1 MGLLAAASGFSGT
14 NQSILLMIKYINQTK
29 ISNKR
34 VLLRVDF
41 NVSLSKDGLRIA
53 DDARIRQVLPTIEY
67 LLKNKNK
74 LILISHL
81 GRPKK
86 RDPRF
91 SLKVVA
97 NRLSRFLP
105 KYKVKLIS
113 DFQNPADQQI
123 LAKQSENEVFLLEN
137 IRFYPE
143 EKKNCNKLAKELSQW
158 ADVFVNDA
166 FGVSHRVSA
175 SVVCLPKYL
184 PSYAGLLLKKEIA
197 MIDKLIKHPKK
208 PVVAIIGGAK
218 VNTKMQI
225 LSKLCYLAD
234 YLLVGGG
241 LANTILAAKGY
252 EMGKSRFD
260 YEDLEK
266 AQQLLFLADLKKAK
280 IILPAD
286 AIVGLPD
293 VEDEAGEVRSI
304 TDLPL
309 NKYALDIGPATQ
321 ALFGNY
327 ISKAGTIIW
336 NGPMGYFENPLF
348 RNGTDFI
355 FYAITQNKQA
365 DSLVGGGDTI
375 VAISKKEYLD
385 KITHLSTGGGAML
398 EYIEK
403 GTLPGIEALK

>member
-1 MGLLAAASGFSGT
+1 MGLFTAPGGFGKKS
-14 NQSILLMIKYINQTK
+14 QSVLLMIKYINQTK
-29 ISNKR
+29 ISHKR
-34 VLLRVDF
+34 VILRVDF
-41 NVSLSKDGLRIA
+41 NVSLSKDGYRIA

-67 LLKNKNK
+67 LLKHQNK

-86 RDPRF
+86 RDPKF
-91 SLKVVA
+91 SLKAVA
-97 NRLSRFLP
+97 NRLNSFLP
-105 KYKVKLIS
+105 KYKVKLLL
-113 DFQNPADQQI
+113 DFQNPADEQ
-123 LAKQSENEVFLLEN
+123 LLLKQASDEVFLLEN

-143 EKKNCNKLAKELSQW
+143 EKKNQPRFAKQLSQYG
-158 ADVFVNDA
+158 DVFVNDA
-166 FGVSHRVSA
+166 FGVSHRASA
-175 SVVCLPKYL
+175 TIVGLPKLL

-197 MIDKLIKHPKK
+197 MIDKLTKHPKK
-208 PVVAIIGGAK
+208 PVVAIVGGAK
-218 VNTKMQI
+218 VSTKMQI
-225 LSKLCYLAD
+225 LSKLCQIAD

-241 LANTILAAKGY
+241 LANAILAAQGH
-252 EMGKSRFD
+252 EMGKSLFD

-266 AQQLLFLADLKKAK
+266 AQLLLFLAEQKKAK

-286 AIVGLPD
+286 ALVGLPD
-293 VEDEAGEVRSI
+293 VEDKAGEVRSI

-309 NKYALDIGPATQ
+309 NKYVLDIGPATQ

-327 ISKAGTIIW
+327 IGKAGTIIW
-336 NGPMGYFENPLF
+336 NGPMGYFENPSY

-355 FYAITQNKQA
+355 FYAITQNKKA
-365 DSLVGGGDTI
+365 ESLVGGGDTI

-398 EYIEK
+398 EYIER